1 MSQSAH
7 QARVEAFL
15 RGIRRPIP
23 DVPTVAGRELLAT
36 MGRTLLE
43 ETLEWLQAAGLNV
56 RISLGDDNHTRNLVY
71 KDFTVTI
78 DATREPGLVEMAKEA
93 ADVSV
98 VTIGN
103 LISCGIRD
111 EEILRAVDENN
122 LLKVATGSYDL
133 ASGKFVK
140 APNHP
145 KTDLKPVLREQGWR
159 G

>member
-1 MSQSAH
+1 MNQSEH

-23 DVPTVAGRELLAT
+23 DVPTVASRELLAT

-43 ETLEWLQAAGLNV
+43 ETLEWLQAAGLKL
-56 RISLGDDNHTRNLVY
+56 SLEGDDESCPSISFSECRIE
-71 KDFTVTI
+71 I
-78 DATREPGLVEMAKEA
+78 DPTKEPNLVEMAKEA

-103 LISCGIRD
+103 MLSCGIRD
-111 EEILRAVDENN
+111 ADILRAVDENN
-122 LLKVATGSYDL
+122 LLKVSTGSYDSV
-133 ASGKFVK
+133 SGKFIK

-145 KTDLKPVLREQGWR
+145 KTDLKPALRAQGWQ